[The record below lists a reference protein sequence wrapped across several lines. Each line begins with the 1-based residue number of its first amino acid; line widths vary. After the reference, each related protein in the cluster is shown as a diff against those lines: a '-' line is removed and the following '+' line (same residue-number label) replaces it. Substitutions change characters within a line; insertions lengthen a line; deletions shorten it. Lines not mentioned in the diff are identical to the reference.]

1 MERLIEEIKTYCAI
15 ALMMVSGVAGGV
27 LVLGLIPGDGIDIN
41 VLGSLMLAVP
51 CGLVF
56 WASHR
61 YVDKRVRAS
70 RS

>member
-15 ALMMVSGVAGGV
+15 AVMLVSGFVGGV
-27 LVLGLIPGDGIDIN
+27 LILGLIPGDGVDFN
-41 VLGSLMLAVP
+41 VLGSMILAVP

-61 YVDKRVRAS
+61 YVDKRVKTA